1 MGIRKLASELK
12 LSVSTVSRAL
22 NDSDE
27 VSAETRARVRAAA
40 LLQGYAP
47 NKAAESLRKGR
58 LDIIGLM
65 LPARKEEENYTL
77 GIFMTLADG
86 LQSVLSQHG
95 MDLVMYASKSWG
107 DEFARLRR
115 IVDRRHVDGV
125 ILAGT
130 RRHDERLDYVASRK
144 FPFVAFG
151 RSESG
156 GEHAWIDLDFESAA
170 KAAVARLVGLGHR
183 RIALGIPDNDAMQAH
198 IYLHAWQA
206 AMAQH
211 GLDAREDYVR
221 RDELSEGGGYRVTQT
236 LLELDLPPTAIMFQ
250 SDSMAIGAY
259 RKLYELGKTPGRDLA
274 ISGGVL
280 AGDLPEYLSP
290 RLTGF
295 TLDAFALGQRLA
307 QALLAQFPDF
317 AGVYRDAAR
326 MQSLWPLILRERD
339 SDPAPAS
346 SPSPSRDDR

>member
-1 MGIRKLASELK
+1 MGIRQLASELK
-12 LSVSTVSRAL
+12 LSVSTISRAL

-27 VSAETRARVRAAA
+27 VSAETRERVRAAA
-40 LLQGYAP
+40 LQHGYAP
-47 NKAAESLRKGR
+47 SKAAESLRKGR

-65 LPARKEEENYTL
+65 LPARREEENYTL
-77 GIFMTLADG
+77 GLFMTLAEG

-130 RRHDERLDYVASRK
+130 RRRDERLDYVASRN

-156 GEHAWIDLDFESAA
+156 DGHAWIDLDFEAA
-170 KAAVARLVGLGHR
+170 AEAGVARLVALGHR

-198 IYLHAWQA
+198 VYLRAWQT

-211 GLDAREDYVR
+211 GLAAPAYYVR
-221 RDELSEGGGYRVTQT
+221 RNELSERGGYLVTQA
-236 LLELDLPPTAIMFQ
+236 LLKLVRPPSAIMFQ

-295 TLDAFALGQRLA
+295 TLDAHALGQRLA
-307 QALLAQFPDF
+307 QALLAQFPEL
-317 AGVYRDAAR
+317 AAVYSAAR
-326 MQSLWPLILRERD
+326 VQSLWPLTLRERE
-339 SDPAPAS
+339 SDAAPAH
-346 SPSPSRDDR
+346 PADDR